1 VVAENVAALATLID
15 SGNGATTTAV
25 AMRVAAKVRRDL
37 NLMVF
42 NT

>member
-1 VVAENVAALATLID
+1 VVGNVAALADPMD